1 MITIDGLVSGID
13 TQAILDGLLQIQKQ
27 RLDRLTLQ
35 KQEVLTKQ
43 AAFQGIEAS
52 VVSFRSAISRLVRS
66 RGSVFSQSEITSS
79 DDSVV
84 SATSKG
90 EVAPGVF
97 HVSVESIARA
107 HQVASQSLSTAD
119 SLVTQGTLE
128 IRSGNGPVATITVDD
143 SNDTLQGVTDSIN
156 AADVGVSAAIIQ
168 DGTGY
173 RILLTADETGTDNEL
188 QITNNLA
195 ADNGGATQ
203 VLFDLNSPVQEAANS
218 IVQLGQGAGA
228 IQAVSQ
234 DTQLDGLIPNLS
246 LDLLKAA
253 PGEVVTIQI
262 RPDTEASKTAINDF
276 VDAYNSLIESI
287 AQQTRYVAETD
298 QAGVLLGE
306 NAVLDIQNRIQ
317 SALQEAVGG
326 IDGKL
331 NRLTA
336 IGISFNDDGTLL
348 VDSGRLDD
356 VLAGRVEG
364 ITSKDVQRLFA
375 LTGESTNSGV
385 SFLLGSS
392 RTLPSSVPYE
402 VDISRAAERAELTGA
417 TSLAA
422 STVID
427 GSNDNAVLTV
437 DSQQIEI
444 NLEHGTYSQAELV
457 DLVASTINSQP
468 DLLGRRATGILNGDG
483 TFTLRSD
490 SYGQTSELT
499 LESGTLLASIG
510 FSGGETDKGVD
521 VAGRFL
527 VNGVAEDASGSGR
540 VLTGLSG
547 NDHTADLQLLVTL
560 SAGDIT
566 PDSEAD
572 LTVTQGIGSRLDSL
586 LGKLLDVDNGQL
598 GIVKRGFDARA
609 ESIQTTIDRQNET
622 FDLQRDRLL
631 RELISLESAISQI
644 QNTSSLLGAQ
654 LASLPNPSRN

>member
-35 KQEVLTKQ
+35 KQEILTKQ

-79 DDSVV
+79 DDSIVT
-84 SATSKG
+84 ATSKG

-128 IRSGNGPVATITVDD
+128 IRSGNGPVATITIDD

-156 AADVGVSAAIIQ
+156 SADVGVSAAIIQ

-173 RILLTADETGTDNEL
+173 RILLTADETGTDHEL

-203 VLFDLNSPVQEAANS
+203 VQFDLNSPVQEAANS

-364 ITSKDVQRLFA
+364 VTSKDVQRLFA

-417 TSLAA
+417 TPLAV

-427 GSNDNAVLTV
+427 GTNDNAVLTV

-444 NLEHGTYSQAELV
+444 NLEHGTYSQGELV
-457 DLVASTINSQP
+457 DLVASTINAQP
-468 DLLGRRATGILNGDG
+468 DLLGRRVTGILNGGG
-483 TFTLRSD
+483 TLSLRSD
-490 SYGQTSELT
+490 SYGQSSELT
-499 LESGTLLASIG
+499 FESGTLLSTIG

-547 NDHTADLQLLVTL
+547 NDHTADLQLLVSL